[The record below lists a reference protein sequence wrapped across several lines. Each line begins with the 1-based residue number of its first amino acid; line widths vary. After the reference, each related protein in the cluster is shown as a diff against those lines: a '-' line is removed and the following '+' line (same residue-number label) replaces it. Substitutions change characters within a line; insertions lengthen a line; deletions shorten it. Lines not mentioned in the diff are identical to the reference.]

1 MDRIFIGAA
10 ALLGLSGVALSAYI
24 SHGLADDALRSVA
37 ASAVLQQMLH
47 ALALLAL
54 GIWIRA
60 EGIAGKLHMAAG
72 GFFIAGCVVFSGFI
86 YLRVFGVTDAL
97 RGFVPAGGVFL
108 MLGWLF
114 LGLAA
119 GRRKV

>member
-1 MDRIFIGAA
+1 MMDRIFISAA

-24 SHGLADDALRSVA
+24 SHGLSDDALRSVA

-47 ALALLAL
+47 ALALLVL
-54 GIWIRA
+54 GVWIRIEA
-60 EGIAGKLHMAAG
+60 AGRLHLAAG
-72 GFFIAGCVVFSGFI
+72 GFFIAGVVSSGFI
-86 YLRVFGVTDAL
+86 YLRVFGVTEAL
-97 RGFVPAGGVFL
+97 RDFVPAGGVFL

-119 GRRKV
+119 WRRKA